1 MKRQFPAPSFWLMAA
16 LFASVTLGCGNN
28 DRYNQGYSNGAY
40 APANQAV
47 TTQNFLLNAESFNL
61 ETVVGLIRSGQATD
75 AASLQTRINDRASA
89 INNVDVD
96 HDNMVDMIVVRET
109 DTNGNKSFD
118 FVAQPSGN
126 PNGEPVTVATA
137 SFVQQNGQVMVQ
149 AGYPQYVQGYHDHYY
164 SLALARDIAFMSWLY
179 APRPLY
185 VPLYSYGAYGYHA
198 YPLLAP
204 SVLTSTRTNYRT
216 TTNVTPIATS
226 ARPQTFASSAR
237 VPSAYQGQMYRAPVS
252 SNLGARAGA
261 ARPFAVAAPNVNQRR
276 VTAFGSAPTT
286 QPTGWAPRPVQN
298 QARTTPSVNVSAP
311 PVWNRPVAPATN
323 WRPAP
328 SAPSPVYRAPAPTY
342 RAPSA
347 PSGGGWGRPST
358 PVFRSGGG
366 GGGAFGRRR

>member
-1 MKRQFPAPSFWLMAA
+1 MKRQFPTSSFWLMAA
-16 LFASVTLGCGNN
+16 LIASVALGCGNN

-40 APANQAV
+40 APAQQAV
-47 TTQNFLLNAESFNL
+47 TTQNYLLNAESFNL

-75 AASLQTRINDRASA
+75 AASLQTRINDQSSG

-109 DTNGNKSFD
+109 DANGNKSFD

-137 SFVQQNGQVMVQ
+137 SFVQQPGGQVMVQ
-149 AGYPQYVQGYHDHYY
+149 AGYPHYVQGYHDHYY

-198 YPLLAP
+198 HPLLAP
-204 SVLTSTRTNYRT
+204 SVFVSTRTNYRT

-237 VPSAYQGQMYRAPVS
+237 VPSAYQSQMYRGAPAS

-276 VTAFGSAPTT
+276 VTAFGQSPTT
-286 QPTGWAPRPVQN
+286 QPTNWTPRPVQN
-298 QARTTPSVNVSAP
+298 QQARTQTAA
-311 PVWNRPVAPATN
+311 PVWNRPTAPATN
-323 WRPAP
+323 WRPSSPAP
-328 SAPSPVYRAPAPTY
+328 TYRAPAPTY
-342 RAPSA
+342 RAASA
-347 PSGGGWGRPST
+347 PSGSWGRPSS